1 MISVSKRNGWLS
13 RALATMNR
21 QNVSER
27 RAENLKAMRSP
38 GSFALACGALLAV
51 LVAFAFYDHPIADD
65 PVLLTHL
72 RGSLSA
78 VE

>member
-1 MISVSKRNGWLS
+1 MDTK
-13 RALATMNR
+13 
-21 QNVSER
+21 NVSER

-38 GSFALACGALLAV
+38 GSFVLAGGTLLAV
-51 LVAFAFYDHPIADD
+51 LIAFVFYDHPIVDD

-72 RGSLSA
+72 RGAISST

>member
-1 MISVSKRNGWLS
+1 MNEKNLS
-13 RALATMNR
+13 T
-21 QNVSER
+21 R

-38 GSFALACGALLAV
+38 GSFLLAGCTFVAV
-51 LVAFAFYDHPIADD
+51 LTAFVFYDHPITND

-72 RGSLSA
+72 RGAFAST